1 MDSDKNVG
9 GRDRLIRAALAVV
22 LTIVSVRWLRS
33 GKRKRGLLA
42 GVGALGLGFNAS
54 TGYCGFNDT
63 LDIDTTADDD
73 DDDVFA
79 PSDADEEP
87 ATDES
92 ADVSVD
98 FTTSDDTETSKVHAN
113 GTLTCAVCEAPI
125 VPGERRGPND
135 EGAIVHESCE

>member
-9 GRDRLIRAALAVV
+9 GRDRLIRAVLAVV

-73 DDDVFA
+73 DVFA
-79 PSDADEEP
+79 PSDADD
-87 ATDES
+87 ASTTDES

-98 FTTSDDTETSKVHAN
+98 FTSSDDTGASTVHAN
-113 GTLTCAVCEAPI
+113 GELTCAVCEDPI

-135 EGAIVHESCE
+135 EGTIVHESCE

>member
-1 MDSDKNVG
+1 MDTDKNVG
-9 GRDRLIRAALAVV
+9 GRDRLIRAVLAVV
-22 LTIVSVRWLRS
+22 LTIVSLRWLRS

-42 GVGALGLGFNAS
+42 GIGALGLGFNAS
-54 TGYCGFNDT
+54 TGYCGLNDT
-63 LDIDTTADDD
+63 LDIDTTIDD

-79 PSDADEEP
+79 PDDEP

-98 FTTSDDTETSKVHAN
+98 FSSEGDTEASEVHKN
-113 GTLTCAVCEAPI
+113 GTLTCAVCEDPI

-135 EGAIVHESCE
+135 QGDIVHETCE

>member
-1 MDSDKNVG
+1 MDSDQNVG
-9 GRDRLIRAALAVV
+9 GRDRLIRAVLAVV

-42 GVGALGLGFNAS
+42 GIGALGLGFNAS

-63 LDIDTTADDD
+63 FDVDTTADD

-79 PSDADEEP
+79 PSDTDDEPAADES
-87 ATDES
+87 T
-92 ADVSVD
+92 DVSVD
-98 FTTSDDTETSKVHAN
+98 FTSSEDTEASTVHTN
-113 GTLTCAVCEAPI
+113 GKLTCAVCEDPI

-135 EGAIVHESCE
+135 QGAIVHESCE

>member
-9 GRDRLIRAALAVV
+9 GRDRLIRAVLAVV

-33 GKRKRGLLA
+33 GKRKRGLFA
-42 GVGALGLGFNAS
+42 GVGALTLGFNAS

-73 DDDVFA
+73 DVFA
-79 PSDADEEP
+79 PNDVDDET
-87 ATDES
+87 ATEES

-98 FTTSDDTETSKVHAN
+98 FTSSDDTEASSVHTN
-113 GTLTCAVCEAPI
+113 GNLTCAVCEDPI

-135 EGAIVHESCE
+135 EGAIVHDSCE

>member
-9 GRDRLIRAALAVV
+9 GRDRLIRAVLAAV
-22 LTIVSVRWLRS
+22 LTIVSLRWLRS

-42 GVGALGLGFNAS
+42 GIGALGLGFNAS

-63 LDIDTTADDD
+63 FDIDTTASED

-79 PSDADEEP
+79 PDMD
-87 ATDES
+87 DES
-92 ADVSVD
+92 AADQSTDVSVD
-98 FTTSDDTETSKVHAN
+98 FTSADDTEAAN
-113 GTLTCAVCEAPI
+113 GHASGELTCAVCEDPI

-135 EGAIVHESCE
+135 DGAIVHETCE

>member
-9 GRDRLIRAALAVV
+9 GRDRLIRAVLAVV
-22 LTIVSVRWLRS
+22 LTIVSLRWLRS

-42 GVGALGLGFNAS
+42 GIGALGLGFNAS
-54 TGYCGFNDT
+54 TGYCGLNDT

-73 DDDVFA
+73 DVFA
-79 PSDADEEP
+79 PSDAGDEP
-87 ATDES
+87 AADES
-92 ADVSVD
+92 TDVSVD
-98 FTTSDDTETSKVHAN
+98 FTSSDDTEASNVHAN
-113 GTLTCAVCEAPI
+113 GELTCAVCEDPI

>member
-9 GRDRLIRAALAVV
+9 GRDRLIRAVLAVV

-63 LDIDTTADDD
+63 LDIDTTASKG
-73 DDDVFA
+73 DDVFA
-79 PSDADEEP
+79 PDTDDEP

-92 ADVSVD
+92 TDISVD
-98 FTTSDDTETSKVHAN
+98 FTSSGDTEASNGHVS
-113 GTLTCAVCEAPI
+113 GTLTCAVCEDPI
-125 VPGERRGPND
+125 VPGERRGPNED
-135 EGAIVHESCE
+135 GAIVHESCE

>member
-1 MDSDKNVG
+1 MDSDTNVG
-9 GRDRLIRAALAVV
+9 GRDRLLRAVLAVV

-63 LDIDTTADDD
+63 FDIDTTSEPD
-73 DDDVFA
+73 DDDVFS
-79 PSDADEEP
+79 PSDSDEEP
-87 ATDES
+87 ATDDS

-98 FTTSDDTETSKVHAN
+98 FAASDDAATTEVRAN
-113 GTLTCAVCEAPI
+113 GTLTCAVCEDPI

>member
-1 MDSDKNVG
+1 MDSDQNVG
-9 GRDRLIRAALAVV
+9 GRDRLIRAVLAVV
-22 LTIVSVRWLRS
+22 LTIVSLRWLRS

-63 LDIDTTADDD
+63 LDIDTAAD

-79 PSDADEEP
+79 PSDADDDS
-87 ATDES
+87 ATDEP

-98 FTTSDDTETSKVHAN
+98 FTSSDDEASNGHAS
-113 GTLTCAVCEAPI
+113 GTLTCAVCADPI
-125 VPGERRGPND
+125 VPGERRGPNED
-135 EGAIVHESCE
+135 GAIVHESCE

>member
-9 GRDRLIRAALAVV
+9 GRDRLIRAVLAVV
-22 LTIVSVRWLRS
+22 LTIVSLRWLRS

-42 GVGALGLGFNAS
+42 GVGALSLGFNAS

-73 DDDVFA
+73 DVFA
-79 PSDADEEP
+79 PSDADDEP
-87 ATDES
+87 TTDES

-98 FTTSDDTETSKVHAN
+98 FTSSDDTEASTVHAN
-113 GTLTCAVCEAPI
+113 GKLTCAVCENPI

-135 EGAIVHESCE
+135 QGAIVHESCE

>member
-9 GRDRLIRAALAVV
+9 GRDRLIRAVLAVV
-22 LTIVSVRWLRS
+22 LTIVSLRWLRS

-63 LDIDTTADDD
+63 LDIDTTASKN
-73 DDDVFA
+73 DDVFG
-79 PSDADEEP
+79 PDTD
-87 ATDES
+87 DES
-92 ADVSVD
+92 TDVSVD
-98 FTTSDDTETSKVHAN
+98 FTSTDDTEASNGHAS
-113 GTLTCAVCEAPI
+113 GQLTCAVCEDPI

-135 EGAIVHESCE
+135 EGAIVHETCE

>member
-9 GRDRLIRAALAVV
+9 GRDRLIRAVLAVV

-33 GKRKRGLLA
+33 GKRKRGLFA
-42 GVGALGLGFNAS
+42 GIGALTLGFNAS

-73 DDDVFA
+73 DDVFA
-79 PSDADEEP
+79 PSDADDES

-98 FTTSDDTETSKVHAN
+98 FTSTDDAEASN
-113 GTLTCAVCEAPI
+113 GQASGKLTCAVCEDPI

-135 EGAIVHESCE
+135 QGAIVHDSCE

>member
-9 GRDRLIRAALAVV
+9 GRDRLIRAVLAVV
-22 LTIVSVRWLRS
+22 LTIVSLRWLRS

-42 GVGALGLGFNAS
+42 GIGALGLGFNAS

-73 DDDVFA
+73 DVFA
-79 PSDADEEP
+79 PNVDDEPADES
-87 ATDES
+87 T
-92 ADVSVD
+92 DVSVD
-98 FTTSDDTETSKVHAN
+98 FTSSDDAEASNGHAS
-113 GTLTCAVCEAPI
+113 GKLTCAVCEDPI
-125 VPGERRGPND
+125 VPGERRGPNE